1 MENSKSK
8 TKICC
13 FCNKKMK
20 NEEEWRII
28 HKLCFDRYKDVQ
40 KTPETYIFM
49 TGKYKGKTYAYV
61 AENHK
66 KYIKW
71 IIDQDFKDDSPMHFI
86 KGYCKKF
93 TKEEHEKNKK
103 VLEKD
108 EDNKSIYE
116 SSDDEDK
123 L

>member
-20 NEEEWRII
+20 HEEDWRII
-28 HKLCFDRYKDVQ
+28 HKLCFDRYKDVK

-49 TGKYKGKTYAYV
+49 TGKHKGKTYAYV

-71 IIDQDFKDDSPMHFI
+71 ILDQDFKDDSPMHFI
-86 KGYCKKF
+86 QGYCKKF
-93 TKEEHEKNKK
+93 TKEENEKNKK
-103 VLEKD
+103 VLPKD
-108 EDNKSIYE
+108 EDGKSIYE

>member
-1 MENSKSK
+1 MSS
-8 TKICC
+8 KICC
-13 FCNKKMK
+13 YCSKKIK
-20 NEEEWRII
+20 HEKQEWAIM
-28 HKLCFDRYKDVQ
+28 HSLCFDKYKDIQ
-40 KTPETYIFM
+40 KTPETYLFLS
-49 TGKYKGKTYAYV
+49 GKYKGKTYAYV

-86 KGYCKKF
+86 QGYCKKF
-93 TKEEHEKNKK
+93 MKEEHEKNKK
-103 VLEKD
+103 ALPKD
-108 EDNKSIYE
+108 EDGQSIYE

>member
-1 MENSKSK
+1 
-8 TKICC
+8 
-13 FCNKKMK
+13 MK
-20 NEEEWRII
+20 HEEDWRII

-71 IIDQDFKDDSPMHFI
+71 ILDQDFKDDSPMHFI
-86 KGYCKKF
+86 QGYCKKF
-93 TKEEHEKNKK
+93 TKQKHQCIDCGGSQTRKIKCPLCDKEMRKDSIRKHIIRKHKN
-103 VLEKD
+103 
-108 EDNKSIYE
+108 
-116 SSDDEDK
+116 
-123 L
+123 

>member
-1 MENSKSK
+1 MSS
-8 TKICC
+8 KICC
-13 FCNKKMK
+13 YCSKKMK
-20 NEEEWRII
+20 NEEEWRVI
-28 HKLCFDRYKDVQ
+28 HKACFKRYKDDV

-71 IIDQDFKDDSPMHFI
+71 IIDQEFKDDSPMHFI
-86 KGYCKKF
+86 QGYCKKF
-93 TKEEHEKNKK
+93 TKQKHEENKK

-116 SSDDEDK
+116 SSDEEDK